1 MPLVFFVFL
10 CHLYFNYGNDFDLIQ
25 VKPAE
30 LTPKL
35 QVRNNLP
42 SGGILGSVLALLN
55 DQRKVLENISYAHN
69 VSIREIFFPTAIIIS
84 IRSHSSR
91 V

>member
-1 MPLVFFVFL
+1 MPLVFLVFL
-10 CHLYFNYGNDFDLIQ
+10 CHLYFNYVNDFDLIQ

-42 SGGILGSVLALLN
+42 SGGIPGSVFALLN

-69 VSIREIFFPTAIIIS
+69 VSIREIF
-84 IRSHSSR
+84 
-91 V
+91 